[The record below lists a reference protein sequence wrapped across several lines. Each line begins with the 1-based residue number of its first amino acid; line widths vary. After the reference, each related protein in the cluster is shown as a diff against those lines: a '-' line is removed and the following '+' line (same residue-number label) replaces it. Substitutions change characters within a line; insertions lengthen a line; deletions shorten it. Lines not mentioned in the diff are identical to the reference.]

1 MKRHTITEGATT
13 TAGGK
18 VTGASSHG
26 SINGARIALE
36 NDPVYCPACKST
48 GHIICAGARLNERW
62 NGIQVAL
69 ENDLC
74 VCKCYPHPRLVSSQT
89 VRYQVVSDDAGSP
102 NIVGPGKTTPERSTE
117 AAATEQQGSYDQ
129 HFHVKDEAGQ
139 PLADFPY
146 VIELSNGRRIE
157 GRTDQE
163 GKTARVAASGAERAT
178 LIVYAR
184 ETPPL
189 NPTWDR

>member
-1 MKRHTITEGATT
+1 VKRHTITEGATT

-62 NGIQVAL
+62 NGVQVAL

-74 VCKCYPHPRLVSSQT
+74 VCKCYPHPRLVPSQT

-102 NIVGPGKTTPERSTE
+102 NIVGPGKTAPERSTE

-139 PLADFPY
+139 PLAYFPY
-146 VIELSNGRRIE
+146 VIELGNGRRIE

>member
-18 VTGASSHG
+18 VTGASSLG
-26 SINGARIALE
+26 AINGARIALE

-48 GHIICAGARLNERW
+48 GHIMCAGARLDERW

-74 VCKCYPHPRLVSSQT
+74 VCKCHPYPRLISSQT
-89 VRYQVVSDDAGSP
+89 VRYQVVSDDTGSQKVAGA
-102 NIVGPGKTTPERSTE
+102 GETTSKAAAE
-117 AAATEQQGSYDQ
+117 AATEQQASYDQ
-129 HFHVKDEAGQ
+129 HFHLKDEAGQ

-146 VIELSNGRRIE
+146 VIELSSGRRVE
-157 GRTDQE
+157 GRTDWD
-163 GKTARVAASGAERAT
+163 GKTATVTASNAEHAT
-178 LIVYAR
+178 LIVYAP
-184 ETPPL
+184 EPMPL

>member
-1 MKRHTITEGATT
+1 VKRHTITEGATT

-36 NDPVYCPACKST
+36 NDPVDCPACHSK
-48 GHIICAGARLNERW
+48 GRIVCAGARLNERW

-74 VCKCYPHPRLVSSQT
+74 VCQCYPHPRMVPSQT
-89 VRYQVVSDDAGSP
+89 VRYQSVADGAASAQVAGSSE
-102 NIVGPGKTTPERSTE
+102 TRSKPAAE
-117 AAATEQQGSYDQ
+117 AAAAEQQGAYDQ
-129 HFHVKDEAGQ
+129 HFQVNDEAGQ

-157 GRTDQE
+157 GRTDRD
-163 GKTARVAASGAERAT
+163 GKTAKVEASGAEHAT
-178 LIVYAR
+178 LIVYAH
-184 ETPPL
+184 ETLPL

>member
-36 NDPVYCPACKST
+36 NDPVHCPACNST
-48 GHIICAGARLNERW
+48 AYIVCVGPRLKERW
-62 NGIQVAL
+62 NGVRVAL

-74 VCKCYPHPRLVSSQT
+74 ACQCYPHPRLVPNQT
-89 VRYQVVSDDAGSP
+89 VRYQVVSEQIIDADFSEQNEATSGS
-102 NIVGPGKTTPERSTE
+102 RAE
-117 AAATEQQGSYDQ
+117 AAVAQQSDLFDQ
-129 HFHVKDEAGQ
+129 HFHIKDEAGQ

-146 VIELSNGRRIE
+146 TIELSNGRRIE
-157 GRTDQE
+157 GRTDQ
-163 GKTARVAASGAERAT
+163 
-178 LIVYAR
+178 
-184 ETPPL
+184 
-189 NPTWDR
+189 

>member
-1 MKRHTITEGATT
+1 MKRYTITEGATT

-18 VTGASSHG
+18 VIGASSHG

-36 NDPVYCPACKST
+36 NDPVHCPACNSI
-48 GHIICAGARLNERW
+48 GHIVCVGARLSERF

-74 VCKCYPHPRLVSSQT
+74 ICQCYPHPRLVPSQT
-89 VRYQVVSDDAGSP
+89 LRCQIVSEDADSAD
-102 NIVGPGKTTPERSTE
+102 IVGQSGTTSEWGVT
-117 AAATEQQGSYDQ
+117 AASAEQQEIHDQ
-129 HFHVKDEAGQ
+129 YFHVKDEAGH

-146 VIELSNGRRIE
+146 VIELSSGRRIE

-163 GKTARVAASGAERAT
+163 GKTAKVVASRAEHAT
-178 LIVYAR
+178 LIVYAQ
-184 ETPPL
+184 EATSL
-189 NPTWDR
+189 NPAWDQ

>member
-1 MKRHTITEGATT
+1 VKRHTITEGATT
-13 TAGGK
+13 TVGGK

-36 NDPVYCPACKST
+36 NDPIHCPACKST
-48 GHIICAGARLNERW
+48 GHIVCAGARLNERW

-74 VCKCYPHPRLVSSQT
+74 VCQCYPHPRLVPSQT

-102 NIVGPGKTTPERSTE
+102 DVVGSSETMPEMGAE
-117 AAATEQQGSYDQ
+117 AAAAASYDQ

-139 PLADFPY
+139 PLVDFPY
-146 VIELSNGRRIE
+146 VIELGSGRRIE
-157 GRTDQE
+157 GRTNQE
-163 GKTARVAASGAERAT
+163 GKTAKVAASGAEHAT

-184 ETPPL
+184 ETSPL

>member
-18 VTGASSHG
+18 VTGASSLG
-26 SINGARIALE
+26 AINGARIALE
-36 NDPVYCPACKST
+36 KDTVYCPACKST
-48 GHIICAGARLNERW
+48 GHIVCAGARLEERW

-69 ENDLC
+69 EDDLC
-74 VCKCYPHPRLVSSQT
+74 VCKCHPYPRLISSQT
-89 VRYQVVSDDAGSP
+89 VRYQVVSDDAGSQK
-102 NIVGPGKTTPERSTE
+102 VTQGSETTSK
-117 AAATEQQGSYDQ
+117 AAAVEQPASYDQ

-146 VIELSNGRRIE
+146 VIELSSGRRVE
-157 GRTDQE
+157 GRTDRD
-163 GKTARVAASGAERAT
+163 GKTATVAASKAEHAT

-184 ETPPL
+184 ETTPL
-189 NPTWDR
+189 NPAWDR